1 MCSNEHGPHPE
12 LKQTRIQVGS
22 RAESILLRLMA
33 MNDEPL
39 LQFQQRVTHVTRDE
53 PADENATV
61 LATRDHAVIQEWA
74 ALVGAVPATG
84 ERTASG
90 PASSMKVNDGGSGLR
105 FNFPG
110 VARFREISWTEWLD
124 HFNGHDLTF
133 VFENSGGRQP
143 PSARFRLVRT
153 SDLPR

>member
-1 MCSNEHGPHPE
+1 M
-12 LKQTRIQVGS
+12 T
-22 RAESILLRLMA
+22 

-39 LQFQQRVTHVTRDE
+39 LPTHQRVTRVTRDE
-53 PADENATV
+53 PADDGVTA

-84 ERTASG
+84 ESTESG

-110 VARFREISWTEWLD
+110 IARFREIPWTEWLD
-124 HFNGHDLTF
+124 HFNRHDLTF
-133 VFENSGGRQP
+133 LFDNPRGHQP

-153 SDLPR
+153 EDVPR

>member
-1 MCSNEHGPHPE
+1 M
-12 LKQTRIQVGS
+12 T
-22 RAESILLRLMA
+22 

-39 LQFQQRVTHVTRDE
+39 LTSQQHVTRVTRDE
-53 PADENATV
+53 PADDRATV

-84 ERTASG
+84 ETTASG
-90 PASSMKVNDGGSGLR
+90 PATSLKVNDGGSGLR

-110 VARFREISWTEWLD
+110 IARFREIDWTEWLD
-124 HFNGHDLTF
+124 HFNRHDLTF
-133 VFENSGGRQP
+133 VFENAHGHQP

-153 SDLPR
+153 EDLPR